1 MPYPLCLHHA
11 IYHFSGKVNMSAGKT
26 LDLRI
31 QGVLPGVAPDT
42 LEVRVQSHTLTPL
55 PLWLRA
61 YAHVSSYL
69 CPTVHCDGDTC
80 VVHQVPWTDGT
91 LVCASALIDFE
102 SWTLQLPYLP
112 PVSLTSLIGF
122 SPVHVVIQQGEREF
136 GRIVVQRRQHCVHMN
151 H

>member
-1 MPYPLCLHHA
+1 
-11 IYHFSGKVNMSAGKT
+11 MSAGKT